1 MNDRDRVATVLLPLR
16 LGVFLVMLMWTLDKF
31 INADHAARMFE
42 NFYSVGG
49 LEQTA
54 FLAIGVAELALILAF
69 VAGYQK
75 RVSYGLVLLLHSV
88 STLSSY
94 RQYLVRSITCSSS
107 RPGPCWRPVSPCITY
122 VTWIRSGRSE
132 AARRIAERGDL
143 AALNGRRP
151 RSVPHSVELIIRSMP
166 SGGQGARRWAV
177 WQ

>member
-31 INADHAARMFE
+31 INVGHAARIFE

-88 STLSSY
+88 STLSPY
-94 RQYLVRSITCSSS
+94 RQYLD
-107 RPGPCWRPVSPCITY
+107 PFNNLLFF
-122 VTWIRSGRSE
+122 
-132 AARRIAERGDL
+132 AAWPML
-143 AALNGRRP
+143 AACFALYYLRDLDTKWT
-151 RSVPHSVELIIRSMP
+151 V
-166 SGGQGARRWAV
+166 GGGGSDS
-177 WQ
+177 